1 MAKILGVLKS
11 AIFFWLLLIRVEGG
25 YERNSLRTCIYV
37 CFYIFLF
44 LLFSFYIFLF
54 LLFPKPQPNQ
64 ACLFSPLRFCDYL
77 PSYPRS
83 LFQSEPTS
91 GAWKNSFLPY
101 NLQTHSD
108 TLSSPHTAHV
118 SFLPSKVLLLL
129 LNWKQL
135 GNSNPLQFSCLGNPM
150 VRGTW
155 QVTKSWTW
163 LSD

>member
-1 MAKILGVLKS
+1 MAKSLGVRSPEKWYRLLTFADKS
-11 AIFFWLLLIRVEGG
+11 RRWVWEKQPEDMHI
-25 YERNSLRTCIYV
+25 C
-37 CFYIFLF
+37 
-44 LLFSFYIFLF
+44 LFSHILF

-83 LFQSEPTS
+83 LFQCELTS

-108 TLSSPHTAHV
+108 TLSSPHTAHI
-118 SFLPSKVLLLL
+118 SFLPSKVLSLL
-129 LNWKQL
+129 LNWKHL
-135 GNSNPLQFSCLGNPM
+135 GNSNPLQYSCLGNPM

-155 QVTKSWTW
+155 QVTVHGVTKSWTW